1 MPRSGSEEVHI
12 IFHDAPAYFSDEEW
26 KLLHDWQK
34 ELYRNVMKEI
44 HQALMSLGP
53 LITTTISSLRAKEKQ
68 EQCSSGPKDLSA
80 RYIIPDSPTGGE
92 VATPDVVRI
101 KGEETADLNY
111 SQDTQGRLRN
121 LCHSKG
127 LSIFKKV
134 KRRKESVI
142 LIDDFE
148 QEVAEGETD
157 HTLDDFTANATF
169 LPRLGSDEE
178 VHIKEEDTGRFIIA
192 DSNLSP
198 RLGNSDEVSLTET
211 TLQRSGG
218 DESTDKA
225 KEDGDSVYC
234 SETNPCSN
242 LFRKRSSIKAQSSH
256 KASDRSEAWAHRGE
270 NTTQFESGF
279 ISPSLLS
286 AYQGRSNTGALSS
299 YRECESNPRNSQFS
313 SCLPNTNSQLTMY
326 KFTECDEIGGT
337 IDQLGGLMRTHLR
350 GRPYACSECDK
361 SFFEK
366 SHLIAHQTTHLG
378 ERMYTCSFCTKSFN
392 RKYSLLGHMR
402 THTGEKPYKCTECDK
417 EFIWKSGF
425 NRHQKTHTSN
435 YTVQ

>member
-218 DESTDKA
+218 NESMGRA
-225 KEDGDSVYC
+225 KEDGGSLYYC
-234 SETNPCSN
+234 EKSPRSTFFGKKRPKDTQNSDMETD
-242 LFRKRSSIKAQSSH
+242 FRIEGWSQK
-256 KASDRSEAWAHRGE
+256 GE
-270 NTTQFESGF
+270 KTTRHENSFTR
-279 ISPSLLS
+279 PDHLS
-286 AYQGRSNTGALSS
+286 A
-299 YRECESNPRNSQFS
+299 YRECETNLRISQFS
-313 SCLPNTNSQLTMY
+313 SYLPNPNSHQTMY
-326 KFTECDEIGGT
+326 KFTECEESGVTMDE
-337 IDQLGGLMRTHLR
+337 LGGHAITHSRERLH
-350 GRPYACSECDK
+350 ACTECEK

-366 SHLIAHQTTHLG
+366 SHLLAHHKTHSG
-378 ERMYTCSFCTKSFN
+378 ERTYPCTLCSKSFN
-392 RKYSLLGHMR
+392 RKYNLHVHMR
-402 THTGEKPYKCTECDK
+402 KHTGEKPYKCTDCNK
-417 EFIWKSGF
+417 EFIWRSGF
-425 NRHQKTHTSN
+425 NQHQKMHSGLW
-435 YTVQ
+435 TVQL